1 MTTTHPLAPRAAF
14 LRPAPD
20 SKSLQHA
27 PRLPLRRQLLLSL
40 LMVGWLACTPSPLD
54 QANQLFKEGRYDQ
67 AVTLYQEAQAAASP
81 DPLVRRR
88 LALSL
93 AWSERPS
100 EAEPLLQTL
109 AQQNNDPEVAA
120 ALIDVTAVLRGGPEA
135 EALALKSL
143 EQFPDASAVV
153 RAGATLAGQRGE
165 LEEARRLLEHALTLD
180 PKNAAALA
188 NLGDLQLKQQDY
200 PGAILRYQEA
210 VALAPLSPL
219 SVRLR
224 VRMAQVIAES
234 SPFQAMTLLQEAVNL
249 SPEHPEANAE
259 LGKVQALLGDCDGAM
274 QALRHAAEKL
284 PQRGDVISTLG
295 YCYLQQASRS
305 GQRSSLVAAQTWF
318 ERLIKQSPRW
328 KGAHTNLGLVLL
340 RLDDPEGAE
349 AAFRQELTLY
359 PNSVEALSNLGR
371 LLADHGKADEAR
383 DMLER
388 AFGLDK
394 RQVLLPMEL
403 GTLAMSAS
411 DYAKALE
418 WYQAAY
424 LLCQNSPYDHPC
436 RQEVPYQ
443 LARLL
448 VRQREVDAAVRIFKE
463 ALAAGFRDVA
473 RFKAEPELKVLASD
487 SEVAAFLNGT
497 R

>member
-1 MTTTHPLAPRAAF
+1 MVPPLSMLARPFRGGDT
-14 LRPAPD
+14 LRLW
-20 SKSLQHA
+20 LQ
-27 PRLPLRRQLLLSL
+27 LLLLSL
-40 LMVGWLACTPSPLD
+40 LACAPSPLEQAD
-54 QANQLFKEGRYDQ
+54 QRFKEGRYDQ
-67 AVTLYQEAQAAASP
+67 AAALYQAADAQSSN
-81 DPLVRRR
+81 DPQLRRR

-100 EAEPLLQTL
+100 EAEPLLL
-109 AQQNNDPEVAA
+109 ALSQQANDPEIAA
-120 ALIDVTAVLRGGPEA
+120 ALTDVTAVLRGGPEA

-143 EQFPDASAVV
+143 EQFPDASVVV
-153 RAGATLAGQRGE
+153 RAGATLTAQRGE
-165 LEEARRLLEHALTLD
+165 LDEARRLLEHALNLD
-180 PKNAAALA
+180 PKNVAALA

-200 PGAILRYQEA
+200 PGAIVRYQEA
-210 VALAPLSPL
+210 VALQPLSPL

-234 SPFQAMTLLQEAVNL
+234 SPYQSLTLLEEAV
-249 SPEHPEANAE
+249 SIMPEHPEANAE
-259 LGKVQALLGDCDGAM
+259 LGKVQALLGDCDRGMA
-274 QALRHAAEKL
+274 ALKRAAEKL

-295 YCYLQQASRS
+295 YCYLQQAGRD

-359 PNSVEALSNLGR
+359 PSSVEAMSNLGR
-371 LLADHGKADEAR
+371 LLADHGKADEASA
-383 DMLER
+383 MLER
-388 AFGLDK
+388 AFSLDK

-403 GTLAMSAS
+403 GALAMSAS
-411 DYAKALE
+411 DYAKALT

-424 LLCQNSPYDHPC
+424 LLCQNSPFDHPC

-448 VRQREVDAAVRIFKE
+448 VRQREVDAAVRLFKE
-463 ALAAGFRDVA
+463 ALQAGFRDIA

>member
-1 MTTTHPLAPRAAF
+1 MVSPLSMLARPFRGGAT
-14 LRPAPD
+14 LRWL
-20 SKSLQHA
+20 LQA
-27 PRLPLRRQLLLSL
+27 LLLSL
-40 LMVGWLACTPSPLD
+40 LACTPSPLEQAD
-54 QANQLFKEGRYDQ
+54 QRFKEGRYDQ
-67 AVTLYQEAQAAASP
+67 AAKLYQAADAQTSN
-81 DPLVRRR
+81 DPLIRRR

-100 EAEPLLQTL
+100 EAEPLLL
-109 AQQNNDPEVAA
+109 ALSQQANDPEIAA
-120 ALIDVTAVLRGGPEA
+120 ALTDVTAVLRGGPEA

-153 RAGATLAGQRGE
+153 RAGATLTAQRGE
-165 LEEARRLLEHALTLD
+165 LVEAQRLLEHALRLD
-180 PKNAAALA
+180 PKNVAALA

-200 PGAILRYQEA
+200 PGAIVRYQEA
-210 VALAPLSPL
+210 VALQPLSPL

-234 SPFQAMTLLQEAVNL
+234 SPYQSLTLLEEAV
-249 SPEHPEANAE
+249 SIMPEHPEANAE
-259 LGKVQALLGDCDGAM
+259 LGKVQALLGDCDRGM
-274 QALRHAAEKL
+274 TALKRAAEKL

-295 YCYLQQASRS
+295 YCYLQQAGRD

-340 RLDDPEGAE
+340 KLDDPEGAE

-359 PNSVEALSNLGR
+359 PSSVEAMSNLGR
-371 LLADHGKADEAR
+371 LLADHGKADEASA
-383 DMLER
+383 MLER
-388 AFGLDK
+388 AFNLDK

-403 GTLAMSAS
+403 GSLAMSAS
-411 DYAKALE
+411 DYAKALT

-448 VRQREVDAAVRIFKE
+448 VRQREIDAAVRVFKE
-463 ALAAGFRDVA
+463 ALHAGFRDIA
-473 RFKAEPELKVLASD
+473 RFRAEPELSVLASD